1 MIEQPEGMVGGLSNC
16 GVVAIASALGLK
28 YPVVWDAVKKAGKK
42 SARWRGTMHTS
53 EIQRTVKKLGGK
65 IKAVKKG
72 GTLTKWIEWESA
84 GGATYIIHTG
94 NHYVAVRD
102 QQVVDQHSASPI
114 GEHKCRK
121 QRVKVAWKIN

>member
-28 YPVVWDAVKKAGKK
+28 YSVVWD
-42 SARWRGTMHTS
+42 
-53 EIQRTVKKLGGK
+53 
-65 IKAVKKG
+65 AVKKG
-72 GTLTKWIEWESA
+72 GTLTKWMEWETA

-114 GEHKCRK
+114 GKHKCRK

>member
-28 YPVVWDAVKKAGKK
+28 YPVVWDAVKKAG
-42 SARWRGTMHTS
+42 
-53 EIQRTVKKLGGK
+53 
-65 IKAVKKG
+65 
-72 GTLTKWIEWESA
+72 
-84 GGATYIIHTG
+84 GATYIIHTG

-114 GEHKCRK
+114 GEHKCSK

>member
-42 SARWRGTMHTS
+42 SARWRGTMRTS